1 MNLLIAAVAA
11 AAATASPSPAASQN
25 AFGDIGKAFG
35 AVFGTLFGWIPGV
48 IATSISFINL
58 GVHNLGVSLIVV
70 AALITLLFWGLNAAQ
85 FKSMLAMQKVAPKL
99 KKIQERYK
107 NDRAKQQE
115 ATMELY
121 RSEGVNPLAGCW
133 PTLVQ
138 LPVLFSV
145 YYAVTSHRALYENSS
160 FLWINGSLSAW
171 LSAHVPYNLGHFFAP
186 NLAQADVILILIYM
200 VSQYLSMR
208 YTTMPATDPAQAQ
221 QLKLM
226 QVMSPL
232 MIGFIGLRANWPAA
246 MVLYWIAYNAFRMG
260 QQLYLLRKYHEP
272 LSFIDSDHVITDD
285 VPAAPAKA
293 LASGNGASKRKN
305 KKGAKS

>member
-1 MNLLIAAVAA
+1 LNLLIAAVAA
-11 AAATASPSPAASQN
+11 AAATASPSPAASGN
-25 AFGDIGKAFG
+25 IFGDIGKAFG

-48 IATSISFINL
+48 IASSISFINL
-58 GVHNLGVSLIVV
+58 GVHNLGLSLIIL

-107 NDRAKQQE
+107 NDRTKQQE

-145 YYAVTSHRALYENSS
+145 YYAVTSHRVLYENSS
-160 FLWINGSLSAW
+160 FLWINTW
-171 LSAHVPYNLGHFFAP
+171 LSTHVPPMFGLHIFGA

>member
-1 MNLLIAAVAA
+1 LHLLIAAVAA
-11 AAATASPSPAASQN
+11 AAATASPSPAPS
-25 AFGDIGKAFG
+25 GIGAIFSN
-35 AVFGTLFGWIPGV
+35 VFGPLFGWIPKI
-48 IATSISFINL
+48 IATTISFINL
-58 GVHNLGVSLIVV
+58 GVHNLGLSLIILAVLV
-70 AALITLLFWGLNAAQ
+70 TLLFWGLNAAQ

-107 NDRAKQQE
+107 NDRPKQQE

-145 YYAVTSHRALYENSS
+145 YYAVTANKGLYDHTS
-160 FLWINGSLSAW
+160 FLWIGPW
-171 LSAHVPYNLGHFFAP
+171 LSAHSPMLFGKPVIAANLGS
-186 NLAQADVILILIYM
+186 ADVILILIYM
-200 VSQYLSMR
+200 VSQYISMR
-208 YTTMPATDPAQAQ
+208 YTTMPATDPSQAQ
-221 QLKLM
+221 QLKMM
-226 QVMSPL
+226 QVISPL
-232 MIGFIGLRANWPAA
+232 MIGFFGLRANWPSA
-246 MVLYWIAYNAFRMG
+246 MVLYWIAYNLFRMG

-272 LSFIDSDHVITDD
+272 LSFIDSDHVITED

-293 LASGNGASKRKN
+293 LPSGNGASKRKN